1 MSWSFADG
9 RGCADAGAEYVQITA
24 PSEGRGRI
32 FTFRCP
38 AGSAL
43 AGRQVAVG
51 PLAAGAEVSAAALTP
66 AGGTLYRGSVTLSR
80 TSPPGALDL
89 LLRYTGGR

>member
-9 RGCADAGAEYVQITA
+9 RGCADAGVEFVQITA

-38 AGSAL
+38 AGSARE
-43 AGRQVAVG
+43 GRQVAVG
-51 PLAAGAEVSAAALTP
+51 PLSAGAEISAAALTP
-66 AGGTLYRGSVTLSR
+66 AGGTIYRGGAALSR
-80 TSPPGALDL
+80 TSPPRALEL